1 MERAT
6 ISRQQQTQRAF
17 LGAALMDP
25 VRARE
30 YIIKLVPGM
39 FDEGVSRAVFS
50 AVQQLTMAGEPVDV
64 ITVINRASAGRPADE
79 IRPGVVAMAETC
91 PSVSNIGSYA
101 AQILE
106 DYRYSLLQ
114 GDLMKCMAKDA
125 MDSDC
130 VCRQLRRTLALCR
143 ENGVRTYLLGN
154 GSNTLFAD
162 EGYDG
167 AVIDLRGLNFGP
179 TAEPQPDGSTRLT
192 AGAGLTLGRLC
203 AVAQQQSL
211 AGLAF
216 ACGIPGTIGG
226 AVYMNA
232 GAYGGE
238 MKDVLESVTFLDS
251 DLTERTLP
259 AAELALGYRTSLF
272 EQHPDWCV
280 LSATVRL
287 QPGDGAAIL
296 AEMQDYLQR
305 RKDKQ
310 PLEWPSAGS
319 TFKRPQGAFAGKLI
333 EDCGLRG
340 FTVGGAQISEKHC
353 GFVINRG
360 GATCADVV
368 ALTEQVRQIVEARTG
383 FVLEREIRVVK

>member
-1 MERAT
+1 M
-6 ISRQQQTQRAF
+6 QQQTIETLRRALQQNALPF
-17 LGAALMDP
+17 SEQEPLAAHTTFQIGGP
-25 VRARE
+25 
-30 YIIKLVPGM
+30 
-39 FDEGVSRAVFS
+39 AVFWC
-50 AVQQLTMAGEPVDV
+50 TPKD
-64 ITVINRASAGRPADE
+64 
-79 IRPGVVAMAETC
+79 
-91 PSVSNIGSYA
+91 A
-101 AQILE
+101 AQ
-106 DYRYSLLQ
+106 
-114 GDLMKCMAKDA
+114 
-125 MDSDC
+125 
-130 VCRQLRRTLALCR
+130 LRSTLALCR
-143 ENGVRTYLLGN
+143 ANGARVYLLGN

-167 AVIDLRGLNFGP
+167 AVVDLRGLNFGP
-179 TAEPQPDGSTRLT
+179 TAQAQPDGSTHLT

-203 AVAQQQSL
+203 AAAQQQGL

-216 ACGIPGTIGG
+216 ACGIPGTLGG

-251 DLTERTLP
+251 DLNEHTLP

-272 EQHPDWCV
+272 ERHPDWCI

-287 QPGDGAAIL
+287 QPGDSAAIL

-340 FTVGGAQISEKHC
+340 FAVGGAQISEKHC

-368 ALTEQVRQIVEARTG
+368 RLTDQVKAIVLQKTG
-383 FVLEREIRVVK
+383 YTLEREIRVVK

>member
-1 MERAT
+1 M
-6 ISRQQQTQRAF
+6 QQQTIETLRRALQQNALPF
-17 LGAALMDP
+17 SEQEPLAAHTTFQIGGP
-25 VRARE
+25 
-30 YIIKLVPGM
+30 
-39 FDEGVSRAVFS
+39 AVFWC
-50 AVQQLTMAGEPVDV
+50 MPKD
-64 ITVINRASAGRPADE
+64 
-79 IRPGVVAMAETC
+79 
-91 PSVSNIGSYA
+91 A
-101 AQILE
+101 AQ
-106 DYRYSLLQ
+106 
-114 GDLMKCMAKDA
+114 
-125 MDSDC
+125 
-130 VCRQLRRTLALCR
+130 LRSTLALCR
-143 ENGVRTYLLGN
+143 ANGARVYLLGN

-167 AVIDLRGLNFGP
+167 AVVDLRGLNFGP
-179 TAEPQPDGSTRLT
+179 MAQAQPDGSTRLT

-203 AVAQQQSL
+203 AAAQQQGL

-216 ACGIPGTIGG
+216 ACGIPGTLGG

-251 DLTERTLP
+251 DLAERTLP
-259 AAELALGYRTSLF
+259 AAELALGYRTSLV
-272 EQHPDWCV
+272 EQHPDGCI

-287 QPGDGAAIL
+287 QPGDSAAIL

-340 FTVGGAQISEKHC
+340 FAVGGAQISEKHC

-368 ALTEQVRQIVEARTG
+368 RLTDQVKAIVLQKTG
-383 FVLEREIRVVK
+383 YTLEREIRVVK

>member
-1 MERAT
+1 M
-6 ISRQQQTQRAF
+6 QQQTIVNLRQALQESALPF
-17 LGAALMDP
+17 AEQEPLAAHTTFQIGGP
-25 VRARE
+25 
-30 YIIKLVPGM
+30 
-39 FDEGVSRAVFS
+39 AVFWC
-50 AVQQLTMAGEPVDV
+50 VP
-64 ITVINRASAGRPADE
+64 
-79 IRPGVVAMAETC
+79 
-91 PSVSNIGSYA
+91 
-101 AQILE
+101 
-106 DYRYSLLQ
+106 
-114 GDLMKCMAKDA
+114 KDA
-125 MDSDC
+125 D
-130 VCRQLRRTLALCR
+130 QLRRTLALCR
-143 ENGVRTYLLGN
+143 ANGVRTYLLGN

-179 TAEPQPDGSTRLT
+179 AAEAMPDGSTRLT

-203 AVAQQQSL
+203 AAAQQQGL

-216 ACGIPGTIGG
+216 ACGIPGTLGG

-251 DLTERTLP
+251 DLIERTLP

-287 QPGDGAAIL
+287 QPGDSAAIL

-360 GATCADVV
+360 GATCADIVS
-368 ALTEQVRQIVEARTG
+368 LTDQVKAIVLQKTG
-383 FVLEREIRVVK
+383 YTLEREIRVVK

>member
-1 MERAT
+1 M
-6 ISRQQQTQRAF
+6 QQQTIDNLRRALQQNALPF
-17 LGAALMDP
+17 GEQEPLAAHTTFQIGGP
-25 VRARE
+25 
-30 YIIKLVPGM
+30 
-39 FDEGVSRAVFS
+39 AVFWC
-50 AVQQLTMAGEPVDV
+50 VPKD
-64 ITVINRASAGRPADE
+64 
-79 IRPGVVAMAETC
+79 
-91 PSVSNIGSYA
+91 A
-101 AQILE
+101 AQ
-106 DYRYSLLQ
+106 
-114 GDLMKCMAKDA
+114 
-125 MDSDC
+125 
-130 VCRQLRRTLALCR
+130 LRSTLALCR
-143 ENGVRTYLLGN
+143 ANGVRVYLLGN

-167 AVIDLRGLNFGP
+167 VVVDLRGLNFGP
-179 TAEPQPDGSTRLT
+179 VAEPQPDGSTRLT

-203 AVAQQQSL
+203 AAAQQQGL

-216 ACGIPGTIGG
+216 ACGIPGTLGG

-251 DLTERTLP
+251 DLNERTRP

-272 EQHPDWCV
+272 EQHPDWCI
-280 LSATVRL
+280 LSGTVRL
-287 QPGDGAAIL
+287 QPGDSAAIL

-368 ALTEQVRQIVEARTG
+368 SLTDQVKTIVLQKTG
-383 FVLEREIRVVK
+383 YTLEREIRVVK

>member
-1 MERAT
+1 M
-6 ISRQQQTQRAF
+6 QQQTIETLRRALQQNALPF
-17 LGAALMDP
+17 SEQEPLAAHTTFQIGGP
-25 VRARE
+25 
-30 YIIKLVPGM
+30 
-39 FDEGVSRAVFS
+39 AVFWC
-50 AVQQLTMAGEPVDV
+50 MPKD
-64 ITVINRASAGRPADE
+64 
-79 IRPGVVAMAETC
+79 
-91 PSVSNIGSYA
+91 A
-101 AQILE
+101 AQ
-106 DYRYSLLQ
+106 
-114 GDLMKCMAKDA
+114 
-125 MDSDC
+125 
-130 VCRQLRRTLALCR
+130 LRSTLALCR
-143 ENGVRTYLLGN
+143 ANGARVYLLGN

-167 AVIDLRGLNFGP
+167 AVVDLRGLNFGP
-179 TAEPQPDGSTRLT
+179 MAQAQPDGSTCLT

-203 AVAQQQSL
+203 AAAQQQGL

-216 ACGIPGTIGG
+216 ACGIPGTLGG

-251 DLTERTLP
+251 DLAERTLP

-272 EQHPDWCV
+272 ERHPDWCI

-287 QPGDGAAIL
+287 QPGDSAAIL

-340 FTVGGAQISEKHC
+340 FAVGGAQISEKHC

-368 ALTEQVRQIVEARTG
+368 RLTDQVKAIVLQKTG
-383 FVLEREIRVVK
+383 YTLEREIRVVK

>member
-1 MERAT
+1 M
-6 ISRQQQTQRAF
+6 QQQTIETLRRALQQNALPF
-17 LGAALMDP
+17 SEQEPLAAHTTFQIGGP
-25 VRARE
+25 
-30 YIIKLVPGM
+30 
-39 FDEGVSRAVFS
+39 AVFWCMPKD
-50 AVQQLTMAGEPVDV
+50 AVQ
-64 ITVINRASAGRPADE
+64 
-79 IRPGVVAMAETC
+79 
-91 PSVSNIGSYA
+91 
-101 AQILE
+101 
-106 DYRYSLLQ
+106 
-114 GDLMKCMAKDA
+114 
-125 MDSDC
+125 
-130 VCRQLRRTLALCR
+130 LRSTLALCR
-143 ENGVRTYLLGN
+143 ANGARVYLLGN

-167 AVIDLRGLNFGP
+167 AVVDLRGLNFGP
-179 TAEPQPDGSTRLT
+179 MAQAQPDGSTRLT

-203 AVAQQQSL
+203 AAAQQQGL

-216 ACGIPGTIGG
+216 ACGIPGTLGG

-238 MKDVLESVTFLDS
+238 MKDVLENVTFLDS
-251 DLTERTLP
+251 DLAERTLP

-272 EQHPDWCV
+272 EQYPDWCI

-287 QPGDGAAIL
+287 QPGDSAAIL

-340 FTVGGAQISEKHC
+340 FAVGGAQISEKHC

-368 ALTEQVRQIVEARTG
+368 RLTDQVKAIVLQKTG
-383 FVLEREIRVVK
+383 YTLEREIRVVK

>member
-1 MERAT
+1 M
-6 ISRQQQTQRAF
+6 QQQTIETLRQ
-17 LGAALMDP
+17 ALQESALP
-25 VRARE
+25 FAQQE
-30 YIIKLVPGM
+30 PLASHTTFQIGGP
-39 FDEGVSRAVFS
+39 AVFWC
-50 AVQQLTMAGEPVDV
+50 TPKTVD
-64 ITVINRASAGRPADE
+64 
-79 IRPGVVAMAETC
+79 
-91 PSVSNIGSYA
+91 
-101 AQILE
+101 
-106 DYRYSLLQ
+106 
-114 GDLMKCMAKDA
+114 
-125 MDSDC
+125 
-130 VCRQLRRTLALCR
+130 QLRRTLALCR

-162 EGYDG
+162 EGY
-167 AVIDLRGLNFGP
+167 
-179 TAEPQPDGSTRLT
+179 
-192 AGAGLTLGRLC
+192 AGLTLGRLC
-203 AVAQQQSL
+203 AAAQQQGL

-287 QPGDGAAIL
+287 QPGDSAAIL

-310 PLEWPSAGS
+310 PIEWPSAGS

-368 ALTEQVRQIVEARTG
+368 SLTDQVKAIVLQKTG
-383 FVLEREIRVVK
+383 YTLEREIRVVK

>member
-1 MERAT
+1 MGSE
-6 ISRQQQTQRAF
+6 
-17 LGAALMDP
+17 MC
-25 VRARE
+25 
-30 YIIKLVPGM
+30 
-39 FDEGVSRAVFS
+39 
-50 AVQQLTMAGEPVDV
+50 
-64 ITVINRASAGRPADE
+64 
-79 IRPGVVAMAETC
+79 IR
-91 PSVSNIGSYA
+91 
-101 AQILE
+101 
-106 DYRYSLLQ
+106 
-114 GDLMKCMAKDA
+114 
-125 MDSDC
+125 DS
-130 VCRQLRRTLALCR
+130 
-143 ENGVRTYLLGN
+143 
-154 GSNTLFAD
+154 
-162 EGYDG
+162 
-167 AVIDLRGLNFGP
+167 IDLRGLNFGP
-179 TAEPQPDGSTRLT
+179 TAEPQPDGSTHLT

-287 QPGDGAAIL
+287 QPGDSAAIL

-368 ALTEQVRQIVEARTG
+368 SLTNQVKAIVLQKTG
-383 FVLEREIRVVK
+383 YTLEREIRVVK

>member
-1 MERAT
+1 M
-6 ISRQQQTQRAF
+6 QQQTIETLRRALQQNALPF
-17 LGAALMDP
+17 SEQEPLAAHTTFQIGGP
-25 VRARE
+25 
-30 YIIKLVPGM
+30 
-39 FDEGVSRAVFS
+39 AVFWCMPKD
-50 AVQQLTMAGEPVDV
+50 AVQ
-64 ITVINRASAGRPADE
+64 
-79 IRPGVVAMAETC
+79 
-91 PSVSNIGSYA
+91 
-101 AQILE
+101 
-106 DYRYSLLQ
+106 
-114 GDLMKCMAKDA
+114 
-125 MDSDC
+125 
-130 VCRQLRRTLALCR
+130 LRSTLALCR
-143 ENGVRTYLLGN
+143 ANGARIYLLGN

-162 EGYDG
+162 EGYD
-167 AVIDLRGLNFGP
+167 LRGLNFGP
-179 TAEPQPDGSTRLT
+179 MAQAQPDGSTRLT

-203 AVAQQQSL
+203 AAAQQQGL

-216 ACGIPGTIGG
+216 ACGIPGTLGG

-251 DLTERTLP
+251 DLAERTLP

-272 EQHPDWCV
+272 EQHPDWCI

-287 QPGDGAAIL
+287 QPGDSAAIL

-340 FTVGGAQISEKHC
+340 FAVGGAQISEKHC

-368 ALTEQVRQIVEARTG
+368 RLTDQVKAIVLQKTG
-383 FVLEREIRVVK
+383 YTLEREIRVVK

>member
-1 MERAT
+1 M
-6 ISRQQQTQRAF
+6 QQQTIETLRRALQQNALPF
-17 LGAALMDP
+17 SEQEPLAAHTTFQIGGP
-25 VRARE
+25 
-30 YIIKLVPGM
+30 
-39 FDEGVSRAVFS
+39 AVFWC
-50 AVQQLTMAGEPVDV
+50 TP
-64 ITVINRASAGRPADE
+64 
-79 IRPGVVAMAETC
+79 
-91 PSVSNIGSYA
+91 
-101 AQILE
+101 
-106 DYRYSLLQ
+106 
-114 GDLMKCMAKDA
+114 KDA
-125 MDSDC
+125 A
-130 VCRQLRRTLALCR
+130 QLRRTLALCR
-143 ENGVRTYLLGN
+143 ANGARVYLLGN

-167 AVIDLRGLNFGP
+167 AVVDLRGLNFGP
-179 TAEPQPDGSTRLT
+179 TAQAQPDGSTRLT

-203 AVAQQQSL
+203 AAAQQQGL

-216 ACGIPGTIGG
+216 ACGIPGTLGG

-251 DLTERTLP
+251 DLAERTLP

-272 EQHPDWCV
+272 EENHDWCI
-280 LSATVRL
+280 LSATVVLRH
-287 QPGDGAAIL
+287 GDGAVVL
-296 AEMQDYLQR
+296 ARMQELLGR

-333 EDCGLRG
+333 EECGLRG

-368 ALTEQVRQIVEARTG
+368 ALTEQVSRIVRDKTG
-383 FVLEREIRVVK
+383 FVLEREIRVVR

>member
-1 MERAT
+1 MAANDRRNL
-6 ISRQQQTQRAF
+6 RQGPGKAPTVCPAGAF
-17 LGAALMDP
+17 GIP
-25 VRARE
+25 
-30 YIIKLVPGM
+30 YHFP
-39 FDEGVSRAVFS
+39 
-50 AVQQLTMAGEPVDV
+50 
-64 ITVINRASAGRPADE
+64 NR
-79 IRPGVVAMAETC
+79 RPGGVLVHAQNRG
-91 PSVSNIGSYA
+91 PA
-101 AQILE
+101 A
-106 DYRYSLLQ
+106 
-114 GDLMKCMAKDA
+114 AP
-125 MDSDC
+125 
-130 VCRQLRRTLALCR
+130 LALCR

-179 TAEPQPDGSTRLT
+179 TAEPQPDGSTCLT

-272 EQHPDWCV
+272 EQHPNWCV

-287 QPGDGAAIL
+287 QPGDSAAIL

-310 PLEWPSAGS
+310 PMEWPSAAALPR
-319 TFKRPQGAFAGKLI
+319 RPRRLCRQ
-333 EDCGLRG
+333 
-340 FTVGGAQISEKHC
+340 
-353 GFVINRG
+353 
-360 GATCADVV
+360 AD
-368 ALTEQVRQIVEARTG
+368 
-383 FVLEREIRVVK
+383 

>member
-1 MERAT
+1 M
-6 ISRQQQTQRAF
+6 QQQTIETLRQ
-17 LGAALMDP
+17 ALQESALP
-25 VRARE
+25 FAQQE
-30 YIIKLVPGM
+30 PLASHTTFQIGGP
-39 FDEGVSRAVFS
+39 AVFWC
-50 AVQQLTMAGEPVDV
+50 TPKTVD
-64 ITVINRASAGRPADE
+64 
-79 IRPGVVAMAETC
+79 
-91 PSVSNIGSYA
+91 
-101 AQILE
+101 
-106 DYRYSLLQ
+106 
-114 GDLMKCMAKDA
+114 
-125 MDSDC
+125 
-130 VCRQLRRTLALCR
+130 QLRRTLALCR

-179 TAEPQPDGSTRLT
+179 TAEPQPDGSTCLT
-192 AGAGLTLGRLC
+192 VGAGLTLGRLC

-272 EQHPDWCV
+272 EQHPEWCV
-280 LSATVRL
+280 LS
-287 QPGDGAAIL
+287 
-296 AEMQDYLQR
+296 EMQDYLQR

-368 ALTEQVRQIVEARTG
+368 SLTNQVKAIVLQKTG
-383 FVLEREIRVVK
+383 YTLEREIRVVK